1 MAHHNES
8 LRERTLNN
16 ENLAGPEINRA
27 GVSEDHADLIDRTHN
42 NGNLTAPTLDMS
54 APLEKDFSNS
64 PYSNGYH
71 QHLDTSQDSQT
82 ALRKIRTAGSI
93 SITPELFEKLYLSP
107 QTRVHG
113 DLRRTVG
120 NPTPLALIGF
130 LISLTPLSMDLMGW
144 RGAGGNGESL
154 LDGRDDSSHADYT
167 SAGAAGT
174 GTYYFFGGLLMI
186 LGSLG
191 EFLIGNTF
199 PFVVFGSF
207 GAFWLGWAATL
218 QPFYNAY
225 GAYST
230 TDVAADGLATV
241 GFRSSY
247 AFFFVAMAILCFI
260 YMICSLRTN
269 MCFFMIF
276 FTITL
281 AFCMLAGSYF
291 EANNGNLARSH
302 NLQIAGGALA
312 FVTTLFGW
320 WIFIAI
326 MLASLDFPFEVP
338 VGDLSGFIKGATEKR
353 ARSESV

>member
-1 MAHHNES
+1 MANQHEN

-16 ENLAGPEINRA
+16 ENLAGPEVNRG
-27 GVSEDHADLIDRTHN
+27 GVGGNHANLMDRTHN
-42 NGNLTAPTLDMS
+42 NENLTAPTPDLS
-54 APLEKDFSNS
+54 APLEKDFSNGS
-64 PYSNGYH
+64 KTSGHLPPFDVNSQAGAYSNGYH
-71 QHLDTSQDSQT
+71 QHLDASHDSET
-82 ALRKIRTAGSI
+82 ALRKIQTAGSI

-120 NPTPLALIGF
+120 NPTPLALLGF
-130 LISLTPLSMDLMGW
+130 LLSLMPLSMDLMGW
-144 RGAGGNGESL
+144 RGAGGN
-154 LDGRDDSSHADYT
+154 
-167 SAGAAGT
+167 GAAGT

-230 TDVAADGLATV
+230 TDNPADGLATV

-247 AFFFVAMAILCFI
+247 AFFFLAMALLCFI
-260 YMICSLRTN
+260 YLICSLRTN

-276 FTITL
+276 FSLVMT
-281 AFCMLAGSYF
+281 FCLLAGSF
-291 EANNGNLARSH
+291 WEANNGNVALSGR
-302 NLQIAGGALA
+302 LQKAGGAFG

-326 MLASLDFPFEVP
+326 MLASLDFPFEIP
-338 VGDLSGFIKGATEKR
+338 VGDLSGFIKGATERK
-353 ARSESV
+353 SKESV

>member
-1 MAHHNES
+1 MAHQHES

-16 ENLAGPEINRA
+16 ENLAGPEINRG
-27 GVSEDHADLIDRTHN
+27 GVGGNHGDLMDRTHN
-42 NGNLTAPTLDMS
+42 NENLTAPTPDLS
-54 APLEKDFSNS
+54 APLEKDFSNG

-71 QHLDTSQDSQT
+71 QHLDASHDSET
-82 ALRKIRTAGSI
+82 ALRKIQTAGSI

-120 NPTPLALIGF
+120 NPTPLALLGF
-130 LISLTPLSMDLMGW
+130 LLSLTPLSMDLMGW
-144 RGAGGNGESL
+144 RGAGGN
-154 LDGRDDSSHADYT
+154 
-167 SAGAAGT
+167 GAAGT

-230 TDVAADGLATV
+230 TDNPADGLATV

-247 AFFFVAMAILCFI
+247 
-260 YMICSLRTN
+260 
-269 MCFFMIF
+269 
-276 FTITL
+276 
-281 AFCMLAGSYF
+281 
-291 EANNGNLARSH
+291 
-302 NLQIAGGALA
+302 GGAFA

-338 VGDLSGFIKGATEKR
+338 GK
-353 ARSESV
+353 